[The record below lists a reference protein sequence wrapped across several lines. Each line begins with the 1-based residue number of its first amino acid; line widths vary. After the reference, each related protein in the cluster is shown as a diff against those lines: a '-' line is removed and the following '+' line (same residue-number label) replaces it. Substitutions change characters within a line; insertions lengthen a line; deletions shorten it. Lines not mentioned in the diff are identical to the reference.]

1 MQKAQAGIGQAMAQ
15 IQQQAQGPGQG
26 QGQNQAPGQGQG
38 QPAQPGQVAAQAG
51 TGDAPA
57 QGGNQVLGG
66 MGVGGI
72 AQVMGGLKPKDRD
85 AISQYQAE
93 KSPPEYAPLVQ
104 QYLKNL
110 ADSSQNR

>member
-1 MQKAQAGIGQAMAQ
+1 
-15 IQQQAQGPGQG
+15 
-26 QGQNQAPGQGQG
+26 
-38 QPAQPGQVAAQAG
+38 
-51 TGDAPA
+51 
-57 QGGNQVLGG
+57 
-66 MGVGGI
+66 
-72 AQVMGGLKPKDRD
+72 MGGLKPKDRD